1 MSSLWLP
8 SCGSVL
14 VGHPKNWRDPHKI
27 GRVMWD
33 RTIVG
38 NLVPHDLHNRIL
50 MKDEEALNRI
60 GEFTL
65 HCRKV
70 TPVLHLIRSQEWSP
84 RIDII
89 KPYLM
94 ASLDTRAEARMLRMG
109 HDWFH
114 FWNSI
119 K

>member
-1 MSSLWLP
+1 MIWLP

-14 VGHPKNWRDPHKI
+14 AGQAKKWREPHKL

-38 NLVPHDLHNRIL
+38 NLVPFDLHGRIM
-50 MKDEEALNRI
+50 MKDEENLNHVA
-60 GEFTL
+60 ELML
-65 HCRKV
+65 HCKKV
-70 TPVLHLIRSQEWSP
+70 TPVLHLIRSKEWSL

-109 HDWFH
+109 NDWFH